1 MEKTPAPTEGEL
13 QGDVMQPEA
22 VPMDA
27 SWTNL
32 LIQGAA
38 MGKRQQTGLW
48 RGYWIIEEG
57 QDPC

>member
-1 MEKTPAPTEGEL
+1 
-13 QGDVMQPEA
+13 MQPEA

>member
-1 MEKTPAPTEGEL
+1 MYAGGPSREQLSPLPRTESCKVM
-13 QGDVMQPEA
+13 VMQPEA

-38 MGKRQQTGLW
+38 MGKRQQTGL
-48 RGYWIIEEG
+48 
-57 QDPC
+57 